1 MVLARQFQ
9 YAPATLASGLGF
21 WGDRASGSS
30 MKSAGMAGRRRNL
43 GWYDAY
49 RNRANAISATTS
61 QSNFCFLNSIESRS
75 LVRHRTVVGR
85 TATPGSR
92 GTHFDAVDPQGPRA
106 KRPPRGCNCDANSR
120 TTAPVGSVANP
131 V

>member
-1 MVLARQFQ
+1 
-9 YAPATLASGLGF
+9 
-21 WGDRASGSS
+21 

-92 GTHFDAVDPQGPRA
+92 GLTSTLLILRDRA
-106 KRPPRGCNCDANSR
+106 PSAHRVAATALPIAEPPHRQEAWPTRFRPY
-120 TTAPVGSVANP
+120 V
-131 V
+131 